1 MSLPDLSEFFSF
13 KPTKAARKTAPKA
26 SLKDR
31 TLQEFRQ
38 QLSYFRHD
46 TYPSDGAR
54 KNAWFKKRD
63 DGVIIVTPKAGNK
76 KLLNPIGEAYWETT
90 QKSLSNAA
98 KMLENYMAQGGFDD
112 QFAAIEKSYED
123 RIAKRQANK
132 G

>member
-13 KPTKAARKTAPKA
+13 EPTKAARKSAPKA

-38 QLSYFRHD
+38 QLASFRLD
-46 TYPSDGAR
+46 TYASDAAR

-76 KLLNPIGEAYWETT
+76 KLLNPKGKPYFETT
-90 QKSLSNAA
+90 QKNLVGAA
-98 KMLENYMAQGGFDD
+98 KALETYMAQGGFDD

>member
-13 KPTKAARKTAPKA
+13 EPSKPARKAAPKA

-31 TLQEFRQ
+31 TLKEFRQ
-38 QLSYFRHD
+38 QLANFRHD
-46 TYPSDGAR
+46 AYASDAAR
-54 KNAWFKKRD
+54 KNAWFKKRE
-63 DGVIIVTPKAGNK
+63 DGVINITIKAGNK
-76 KLLNPIGEAYWETT
+76 KLLNPKGNPIFETT
-90 QKSLSNAA
+90 QKLLVPGC
-98 KMLENYMAQGGFDD
+98 KTLETYMAQGGFDD